1 MFFARGGQFMNARIS
16 RKVVAL
22 ASLTLATFAVAAF
35 PSAAAPQDPAQQ
47 STGDPVADAARKAR
61 EQKKKDTAKPKH
73 VYTDDDVNHL
83 NTGGAPSSAETNL
96 VSTSESGPT
105 KTQEAQGKDA
115 AGKTSDPDES
125 AEKSWRKQFKE
136 VYATLNRAEKELDIL
151 QRENNKAQV
160 QYYSDPQKALAEQY
174 TRKDI
179 NEHDAKIAAKN
190 KEIDQLKQRISD
202 MEEALRKSG
211 GDPGWANP

>member
-1 MFFARGGQFMNARIS
+1 MDARIWRNGIAFTS
-16 RKVVAL
+16 LALMAL
-22 ASLTLATFAVAAF
+22 AATAL
-35 PSAAAPQDPAQQ
+35 PSAAQQQQDSSQQ

-61 EQKKKDTAKPKH
+61 EQKKKDTAKPKK

-83 NTGGAPSSAETNL
+83 TSGGAP
-96 VSTSESGPT
+96 VSGDANASGTTESPA
-105 KTQEAQGKDA
+105 KSPDAQGKDA
-115 AGKTSDPDES
+115 AGNAPES
-125 AEKSWRKQFKE
+125 KESPETQWRKQFKE
-136 VYATLNRAEKELDIL
+136 VYANLDRAQKELDIL
-151 QRENNKAQV
+151 QREDNKAQV

-179 NEHDAKIAAKN
+179 NEKDAKIAAKK

-211 GDPGWANP
+211 GDPGWAAP

>member
-1 MFFARGGQFMNARIS
+1 MNGRPW
-16 RKVVAL
+16 RNGFAL
-22 ASLTLATFAVAAF
+22 ATLTLVTLTFTTYPSSATR
-35 PSAAAPQDPAQQ
+35 QDSSQ

-61 EQKKKDTAKPKH
+61 EQKKKDPVKPKR

-83 NTGGAPSSAETNL
+83 NSGSAPASTDTNAASSTEGSAAKN
-96 VSTSESGPT
+96 PD
-105 KTQEAQGKDA
+105 AQGKEA
-115 AGKTSDPDES
+115 AGKTPEPEES
-125 AEKSWRKQFKE
+125 PEVKWRKQFKE
-136 VYATLNRAEKELDIL
+136 AYANLDRAEKELDIL
-151 QRENNKAQV
+151 QRETNKAQV

-179 NEHDAKIAAKN
+179 NEKDAKIAAKK

-211 GDPGWANP
+211 GDPGWAAP

>member
-1 MFFARGGQFMNARIS
+1 MSARIW
-16 RKVVAL
+16 RNGVGL
-22 ASLTLATFAVAAF
+22 AYLTLAACALGAF
-35 PSAAAPQDPAQQ
+35 PSRANAQDASQQ

-61 EQKKKDTAKPKH
+61 EQKKKDTVKPKR
-73 VYTDDDVNHL
+73 VYTDDDVNHS
-83 NTGGAPSSAETNL
+83 TSTGAPASTDANASG
-96 VSTSESGPT
+96 TSEGGTP
-105 KTQEAQGKDA
+105 KTSDAQGKDA
-115 AGKTSDPDES
+115 AGKAAEPEES
-125 AEKSWRKQFKE
+125 AETKWRKQFKE
-136 VYATLNRAEKELDIL
+136 AYATLDRAEKELDIL

-179 NEHDAKIAAKN
+179 NDRDAKIAAKK

-211 GDPGWANP
+211 GDPGWAAP

>member
-1 MFFARGGQFMNARIS
+1 MNARTW
-16 RKVVAL
+16 RNGFAVV
-22 ASLTLATFAVAAF
+22 SLTLAALTFAAF
-35 PSAAAPQDPAQQ
+35 PSSATPQDP
-47 STGDPVADAARKAR
+47 TGDAVADAARKAR
-61 EQKKKDTAKPKH
+61 EQKKKDTAKPKR

-83 NTGGAPSSAETNL
+83 TSGGASPSTDTNAA
-96 VSTSESGPT
+96 STPEGGAGKNPDT
-105 KTQEAQGKDA
+105 QGKDA
-115 AGKTSDPDES
+115 GGKAPEPEES
-125 AEKSWRKQFKE
+125 PEIRWRKQFKE
-136 VYATLNRAEKELDIL
+136 AYANLNRAEKELDIL

-179 NEHDAKIAAKN
+179 NDHDAKIAAKN

-211 GDPGWANP
+211 GDAGWAAP